1 MNTRD
6 CAVPH
11 DMQPLVLV
19 VDDETRSLDAIRRN
33 LEEEFR
39 MLTATSADEARGLL
53 ERHEVSVILCD
64 QRMPGTSGVKFLKE
78 VRELWPDTVR
88 IIISGYT
95 DSQDIIAGINDAG
108 IYQYLLKPWVPEHL
122 LSTVARAAEARSLQ
136 MQTQRLNL
144 ELRTSTPVL
153 RQRSSASLASARAA
167 FDFDRLVRA
176 PGSPLDAVCEVAA
189 RVARYDLAVLVTG
202 ESGTGKEL
210 LARAIHYASPRAE
223 RAFVLENCAAMSD
236 TLLES
241 ELFGHKRGSFT
252 GAFEDHVGL
261 FQRADGGTIF
271 LDEIGDTSA
280 AFQVKLLRVL
290 QEGEVRPVGASRSI
304 VVNVRVIAATH
315 RDLEQDVRS
324 GRFRQ
329 HDLVGAALARA
340 QRRCAA
346 DCRHAAGAG
355 RPGTGPSGAALCA
368 RGTWQPAGLPLARQY
383 SGAQERNLPR
393 RGAVGRIHGVGGCVL
408 APSAP
413 WATRCQ
419 RGCAA
424 WECPATERQLAGT
437 SGCHRGSHP
446 ARNTAAPLLEQDPR
460 SQGAGPLAGGAA
472 PEAWPLWPGGGRA
485 MHEQPLN
492 LLWLQS
498 GGCGGCSMSLLCADT
513 ADFAAQLRQV
523 GIHLLWHPSLSLE
536 SGHEMLEV
544 MHDCL
549 TGRTPLHVLCIEG
562 AVLRGPE
569 GTGRFHLLAGTQ
581 EPMMH
586 WVRQLSAVAHQVM
599 AVGSCAAFGGISAAG
614 CNPTD
619 ACGLQYEG
627 DQAGGLLGA
636 AWRSA
641 GGLPVVNVAG
651 CPTHPGWVLETLAA
665 LTDGTQPLATD
676 QLDALGRP
684 RAYCDQLAHHGCAR
698 NEFYEYKASAE
709 KPSDLGCL
717 MEHMGCKGTQAH
729 ADCNIRLW
737 NGEGSCARGGYACI
751 SCTEPGFEEPGHP
764 FHQTPKVAGI
774 PIGLPT
780 DMHKAWFVALAS
792 QSKSATP
799 RRVKQNSTADHVVV
813 APMIRKTRLK

>member
-122 LSTVARAAEARSLQ
+122 LSTVAEARSLQ

-324 GRFRQ
+324 GRFRE
-329 HDLVGAALARA
+329 DLYYRIASMTFSVPPLRERSADVLPIADMLLAQAGQELGRVELRFAPEVRGNLLAYPWPGNIRELKNEIYRAVALSDGSTVSAAAFSRRVLHGQPGVSAAARSGGALPQCGSLQERLDAIEAVILRETLL
-340 QRRCAA
+340 RHCWNKT
-346 DCRHAAGAG
+346 HAAKELGLSRVGLRQKLGRFGLGGAG
-355 RPGTGPSGAALCA
+355 RCM
-368 RGTWQPAGLPLARQY
+368 
-383 SGAQERNLPR
+383 N
-393 RGAVGRIHGVGGCVL
+393 
-408 APSAP
+408 
-413 WATRCQ
+413 
-419 RGCAA
+419 
-424 WECPATERQLAGT
+424 
-437 SGCHRGSHP
+437 SH
-446 ARNTAAPLLEQDPR
+446 
-460 SQGAGPLAGGAA
+460 
-472 PEAWPLWPGGGRA
+472 
-485 MHEQPLN
+485 
-492 LLWLQS
+492 
-498 GGCGGCSMSLLCADT
+498 
-513 ADFAAQLRQV
+513 
-523 GIHLLWHPSLSLE
+523 
-536 SGHEMLEV
+536 
-544 MHDCL
+544 
-549 TGRTPLHVLCIEG
+549 
-562 AVLRGPE
+562 
-569 GTGRFHLLAGTQ
+569 
-581 EPMMH
+581 
-586 WVRQLSAVAHQVM
+586 
-599 AVGSCAAFGGISAAG
+599 
-614 CNPTD
+614 
-619 ACGLQYEG
+619 
-627 DQAGGLLGA
+627 
-636 AWRSA
+636 
-641 GGLPVVNVAG
+641 
-651 CPTHPGWVLETLAA
+651 
-665 LTDGTQPLATD
+665 
-676 QLDALGRP
+676 
-684 RAYCDQLAHHGCAR
+684 
-698 NEFYEYKASAE
+698 
-709 KPSDLGCL
+709 
-717 MEHMGCKGTQAH
+717 
-729 ADCNIRLW
+729 
-737 NGEGSCARGGYACI
+737 
-751 SCTEPGFEEPGHP
+751 
-764 FHQTPKVAGI
+764 
-774 PIGLPT
+774 
-780 DMHKAWFVALAS
+780 
-792 QSKSATP
+792 
-799 RRVKQNSTADHVVV
+799 
-813 APMIRKTRLK
+813 